1 MINLLTF
8 IYQVDVSFAKD
19 QISKYITNLNIESD
33 PHISLSRPL
42 FLKQHQLDSFASL
55 LKKNLANEKAFTI
68 SFAQISQ
75 LTNDDKTRSFI
86 TLEIGQGY
94 SEVCIS

>member
-1 MINLLTF
+1 
-8 IYQVDVSFAKD
+8 
-19 QISKYITNLNIESD
+19 LNIEND

-42 FLKQHQLDSFASL
+42 FLKQHQLDSFSSL

-94 SEVCIS
+94 SEVCIDYYIKDCRY